1 MKEKVPYDFRTHS
14 QGVAVTVLGSLS
26 ESLLENRYFILFI
39 FLLQYTEVK

>member
-26 ESLLENRYFILFI
+26 ESRWENRYFILFFATI
-39 FLLQYTEVK
+39 NITEVK